1 VIQAQVTAFVVL
13 LLTAAA
19 LATFARG
26 LPVPYV
32 TQLAVLGAVAS
43 PLLAGRV
50 PQLDRALILFVVLP
64 GLLFEAAFNLDW
76 RHLRDNLLAVVLL
89 ATVGVAVTMAVV
101 GALGHIAL
109 DLPLEAAVLFG
120 AAVAAT
126 DPVAVVATFRRLR
139 VPSRLSNLIEA
150 ESLLNDGTGVVAFSV
165 ALGGLSL
172 EGGVISSIGW
182 VLLDFVRLALGGVAL
197 GLTLGFVLSRLIGY
211 VDDPQVEMTLT
222 VALAYGGYL
231 LGEAAHVSGILCV
244 VAAGVVLGN
253 YGRPRAMSKRTQQHV
268 SVLWGY
274 VAFLLNS
281 AIFLLIGAEVP
292 WSVLAANLYAVVAGS
307 ALVLLA
313 RAAVVYTLLAVL
325 HPLGRPI
332 SWRWQHLLVWG
343 GLRGTVAIALLLSLP
358 AGDSTLLQV
367 RAMVYGVVLA
377 SILLQGATIGVV
389 TRALL
394 PRTHAEHGR

>member
-1 VIQAQVTAFVVL
+1 
-13 LLTAAA
+13 
-19 LATFARG
+19 
-26 LPVPYV
+26 
-32 TQLAVLGAVAS
+32 
-43 PLLAGRV
+43 
-50 PQLDRALILFVVLP
+50 
-64 GLLFEAAFNLDW
+64 
-76 RHLRDNLLAVVLL
+76 
-89 ATVGVAVTMAVV
+89 M
-101 GALGHIAL
+101 
-109 DLPLEAAVLFG
+109 
-120 AAVAAT
+120 
-126 DPVAVVATFRRLR
+126 
-139 VPSRLSNLIEA
+139 
-150 ESLLNDGTGVVAFSV
+150 
-165 ALGGLSL
+165 
-172 EGGVISSIGW
+172 
-182 VLLDFVRLALGGVAL
+182 
-197 GLTLGFVLSRLIGY
+197 
-211 VDDPQVEMTLT
+211 
-222 VALAYGGYL
+222 
-231 LGEAAHVSGILCV
+231 
-244 VAAGVVLGN
+244 
-253 YGRPRAMSKRTQQHV
+253 
-268 SVLWGY
+268 LWGY

>member
-1 VIQAQVTAFVVL
+1 
-13 LLTAAA
+13 
-19 LATFARG
+19 
-26 LPVPYV
+26 
-32 TQLAVLGAVAS
+32 
-43 PLLAGRV
+43 
-50 PQLDRALILFVVLP
+50 
-64 GLLFEAAFNLDW
+64 
-76 RHLRDNLLAVVLL
+76 
-89 ATVGVAVTMAVV
+89 M
-101 GALGHIAL
+101 
-109 DLPLEAAVLFG
+109 
-120 AAVAAT
+120 
-126 DPVAVVATFRRLR
+126 AVVATFRRLR

>member
-13 LLTAAA
+13 LLAAA
-19 LATFARG
+19 TLTTLARN
-26 LPVPYV
+26 LPVPYM
-32 TQLAVLGAVAS
+32 TQLAVLGAIAS

-50 PQLDRALILFVVLP
+50 PQLDHALILFVVLP

-89 ATVGVAVTMAVV
+89 ATVGVAVTMIVV
-101 GALGHIAL
+101 GVLGHLALG
-109 DLPLEAAVLFG
+109 LPMEAAVLFG

-139 VPSRLSNLIEA
+139 VPTRLSNLVEA
-150 ESLLNDGTGVVAFSV
+150 ESLLNDGTGVVAFSI
-165 ALGGLSL
+165 ALSGVGMS
-172 EGGVISSIGW
+172 EGMAGSVGW
-182 VLLDFVRLALGGVAL
+182 VLVDFVRLALGGVAL
-197 GLTLGFVLSRLIGY
+197 GLVLGFVLSRLIGY

-222 VALAYGGYL
+222 MALAYGGYL

-244 VAAGVVLGN
+244 VAAGIVLGN
-253 YGRPRAMSKRTQQHV
+253 YGRPRTMSKRTQQHV
-268 SVLWGY
+268 SVLWSY

-292 WSVLAANLYAVVAGS
+292 WSILAANLYVVMVGS

-313 RAAVVYTLLAVL
+313 RAAVVYALLTLLR
-325 HPLGRPI
+325 PLGRPI

-358 AGDSTLLQV
+358 SGDGTLLQV
-367 RAMVYGVVLA
+367 RAMVYGVVLV
-377 SILLQGATIGVV
+377 SILFQGATIGFV

-394 PRTHAEHGR
+394 PQMHAEHGR